1 MLVSDLAVEALVVS
15 ERVADKDSAV
25 LSETVVKAVVGTDTV
40 AGAVGVP

>member
-15 ERVADKDSAV
+15 ERVVDKDSAV

-40 AGAVGVP
+40 VGAVGVS